1 MPDSLQSRL
10 KPIIKRLHGYNNTE
24 ILFVFSETE
33 IGGSSIYTTGYT
45 EGTRYEYYAIGNSR
59 IKRVNGEPVDWWL
72 SSFTDKYYYA
82 YIDSRGNRNITPYY
96 EHEKGVSFGFCF

>member
-1 MPDSLQSRL
+1 
-10 KPIIKRLHGYNNTE
+10 LHGHNNTE

-33 IGGSSIYTTGYT
+33 IGGDDIYSTGYT

-59 IKRVNGEPVDWWL
+59 IKRANGEPVDWWL

-82 YIDSRGNRNITPYY
+82 YIDSAGNHNITPYY
-96 EHEKGVSFGFCF
+96 EHERGVSFGFCF

>member
-1 MPDSLQSRL
+1 
-10 KPIIKRLHGYNNTE
+10 LHGHNNTE

-33 IGGSSIYTTGYT
+33 IGGNTYSTGYT

-59 IKRVNGEPVDWWL
+59 IKKVNGEPIDWWL
-72 SSFTDKYYYA
+72 SSFTDKHYYA
-82 YIDSRGNRNITPYY
+82 YIDSTGDHSATPYY